1 MLIGAIQLRC
11 ERRNCIMDSFRNYEY
26 YADTPSKILAWVI
39 RDNISLLSGS
49 EAERSNALG
58 LAADS

>member
-1 MLIGAIQLRC
+1 
-11 ERRNCIMDSFRNYEY
+11 MDSFRNYEY